1 MDTEKMLFHRLF
13 SKTMYKNLKLPL
25 GEMTFSKDFVTDS
38 FGDLYPV
45 IDQSADC
52 NETVENNRYNIK
64 SGSVERMFGSYFPYA
79 SYEIAFSL
87 SKGACGLA
95 FHIPNGSAAITCG
108 NDEVIFSVNGK
119 QQAFERK
126 SCGDGETMIVSCRKK
141 AFDVYFVCNGLPK
154 YFCTF
159 ETDVF
164 EHSNL
169 QKIYQNGYVCLLA
182 SGQTTVTAVS
192 FYIDCGISQADL
204 RPIRYENGEV
214 IYEQGK
220 IYLTATVR
228 MQEEMFQAVFGWTPS
243 TDAFELTGALFY
255 TVGDGYINGDVAASV
270 LYNRNNNMWYL
281 WVCSFAHQHI
291 PAHSAFKGD
300 PRFGVNIVDITLMK
314 KADSNSDITDFVGF
328 EGDEDPDFYYNESEK
343 KWYMAICRL
352 EPSTESYKYF
362 FFKSDEPF
370 DGYKYI
376 GRGYDGAETGGS
388 FVTVNGERL
397 FICGNDYN
405 KKSNYRIYS
414 KEGLGQAEFDFPDGG
429 FRGWGTVIPVEM
441 GSRIRY
447 FWLTFDRHNGSEY
460 NWSYGNIYCFE
471 AQM

>member
-95 FHIPNGSAAITCG
+95 FHIPNGNAAITCG
-108 NDEVIFSVNGK
+108 NDKVIFSVNGK
-119 QQAFERK
+119 QEAFERK
-126 SCGDGETMIVSCRKK
+126 SCGDTETMIISCRKK
-141 AFDVYFVCNGLPK
+141 AFDVYFVCNGQPK

-169 QKIYQNGYVCLLA
+169 QKLYQKGYVCLLA
-182 SGQTTVTAVS
+182 SGQTTVNAVS

-228 MQEEMFQAVFGWTPS
+228 MQEEMFQGVFSLTPS
-243 TDAFELTGALFY
+243 TSDFKLCGALFY

-352 EPSTESYKYF
+352 
-362 FFKSDEPF
+362 
-370 DGYKYI
+370 
-376 GRGYDGAETGGS
+376 
-388 FVTVNGERL
+388 
-397 FICGNDYN
+397 
-405 KKSNYRIYS
+405 
-414 KEGLGQAEFDFPDGG
+414 
-429 FRGWGTVIPVEM
+429 
-441 GSRIRY
+441 
-447 FWLTFDRHNGSEY
+447 
-460 NWSYGNIYCFE
+460 
-471 AQM
+471 